1 MNMRRIYNKYEQIQI
16 QTNTKNVTKDDHEK
30 NITNT
35 NKYKIKGLNDGGVM
49 EPSGVF
55 SITALY
61 VFPYSTFL
69 CFAHG
74 VDITQPEHTVLQVH

>member
-1 MNMRRIYNKYEQIQI
+1 M
-16 QTNTKNVTKDDHEK
+16 TNA
-30 NITNT
+30 

-69 CFAHG
+69 SFAQMAET
-74 VDITQPEHTVLQVH
+74 VNKIVSSPAENKITNKSLKIKNA